1 MAAFWTLR
9 GSPER
14 QGEIFICTPTPT
26 VLREPLPDFGLIL
39 RSGDPRLAD
48 EQVQG
53 LWLCHHDQLR
63 GGSCCHP
70 GGSETQVVASIL
82 SKFPFSVPQRLHSWQ
97 QGSSGLV
104 QNQQQEGLRFQP
116 H

>member
-39 RSGDPRLAD
+39 SSGDPRLAD

-53 LWLCHHDQLR
+53 LWLRHHDQLR
-63 GGSCCHP
+63 GGSCRHS
-70 GGSETQVVASIL
+70 GGRKNQVLLFFLSVFAIL
-82 SKFPFSVPQRLHSWQ
+82 PQFVQST
-97 QGSSGLV
+97 SS
-104 QNQQQEGLRFQP
+104 
-116 H
+116 